1 MRTMS
6 LDQPEPVVK
15 HHSVTRDGFLGDRL
29 KLLQPRHGFRAGL
42 DSVLL
47 GAAVRAGTGRLLELG
62 AGVGTAS
69 LVALELG
76 RADSAVL
83 AEREPQ
89 ALDLARANVEDNGFS
104 GRAAVVAADVE
115 AAAGM
120 RRAAG
125 LADNAFGAVIAN
137 PPYFNL
143 GTLAP
148 DEGRAAAR
156 HMPADRLAHWAR
168 VAAAAAAAGGDV
180 IFIYPA
186 DRLVALLAAM
196 EPRFGALTVLP
207 LSPRAG
213 EAASRVLVRGV
224 KGSRAPLTLL
234 ASRALHGGDGRAF
247 APEFEAIF
255 RGNAALDW

>member
-1 MRTMS
+1 MS

-15 HHSVTRDGFLGDRL
+15 YHSVTRDGFLGARL
-29 KLLQPRHGFRAGL
+29 KLSQPRHGFRAGL

-47 GAAVRAGTGRLLELG
+47 GAAVPAGTGRLLELG

-76 RADSAVL
+76 RAERAVL
-83 AEREPQ
+83 AEREPL
-89 ALDLARANVEDNGFS
+89 ALELARANVADNGFAE
-104 GRAAVVAADVE
+104 RAEVAAADVE
-115 AAAGM
+115 APAAE

-125 LADNAFGAVIAN
+125 LADNAFDTVIGN
-137 PPYFNL
+137 PPFFTL

-148 DEGRAAAR
+148 NEGRAAAR

-168 VAAAAAAAGGDV
+168 VAAAAARAGGQA

-186 DRLVALLAAM
+186 ERLSAVLAAL
-196 EPRFGALTVLP
+196 EPRFGGLVVLP
-207 LSPRAG
+207 LLPRPGA
-213 EAASRVLVRGV
+213 AASRVLVRGT

-234 ASRALHGGDGRAF
+234 ASRALHGEDGRAF
-247 APEFEAIF
+247 APEFDAIF
-255 RGNAALDW
+255 RGMAVLDW